1 MKKKKILIVD
11 DSHTV
16 LKAME
21 IKLAAAGYDTATAAD
36 GSEALEKAGKIHPD
50 LVIMDVNFPPDVSQ
64 SGITWDGFRVMEWMR
79 HTGSAGIAPAIFITS
94 DDINEHKNR
103 ALAVGAAAVFQK
115 PFSPADLLE
124 TIEECLERVVSPRSS

>member
-21 IKLAAAGYDTATAAD
+21 IKLSAAGYDTATAAD

-64 SGITWDGFRVMEWMR
+64 SGIAWDGFRVMEWMR

-124 TIEECLERVVSPRSS
+124 TIEECLERVVSPRSY

>member
-1 MKKKKILIVD
+1 MSKKKILIVD

-16 LKAME
+16 LQAME

-64 SGITWDGFRVMEWMR
+64 SGIAWDGFRVMEWMR

-124 TIEECLERVVSPRSS
+124 TIEECLERVVSPRSY